1 MQRTLASALLAG
13 MLVGCSPTPPTT
25 TPDGA
30 IPPEPERPSPRPQ
43 LEPSEESQAL
53 RLRYSQLESDLRTR
67 GLLRTDG
74 GGIDTPFDADTLVRN
89 FVKVAMYDEFVP
101 QSGRLVA
108 RETSSKLRRWEG
120 PVRVETRFGAMVSQ
134 DQRDADNAAIA
145 NLARRLSAASDVDL
159 KPVSSNGN
167 FTVFVV
173 NEDERRALDAPLRE
187 LVPGVSD
194 TVLRTIRDMPV
205 STYCLVIAF
214 SDDSAPEVYKRAIAI
229 VRDEHPT
236 LLRTSCFH
244 EEITQGLGLAN
255 DSPQARPSIFND
267 DKEFALLTDHDA
279 YLLRILYDPRLSPGM
294 SSAEAIPIATQIAH
308 EILPEDTASGTV
320 DPDLKES

>member
-1 MQRTLASALLAG
+1 MQRILASIFLAG
-13 MLVGCSPTPPTT
+13 MLLGCSPVPPPTT
-25 TPDGA
+25 PDEA
-30 IPPEPERPSPRPQ
+30 IQPDPERPSPRPQ
-43 LEPSEESQAL
+43 LEPSEESKAL

-120 PVRVETRFGAMVSQ
+120 PVRLETQFGAMVSQ

-145 NLARRLSAASDVDL
+145 DLAKRLSAASNVDL

-173 NEDERRALDAPLRE
+173 NEDERRALDEPLRA
-187 LVPGVSD
+187 LVPGISD
-194 TVLRTIRDMPV
+194 TVLRTIRNMPV

-229 VRDEHPT
+229 VRDEHPD

-279 YLLRILYDPRLSPGM
+279 YLLRILYDPRLTPGM

-308 EILPEDTASGTV
+308 EILPEDTSSDTL
-320 DPDLKES
+320 DPDIKES